1 MLYPSRI
8 LMTRGRNFGEFD
20 IVSEMIFTQEKNVY
34 TVKPMVIR
42 SDYSTRYWIFAIIYL
57 YSVIWKFYKNIAI
70 EFFESLLSKTPISR
84 SDYQR
89 W

>member
-42 SDYSTRYWIFAIIYL
+42 SDYSTRY
-57 YSVIWKFYKNIAI
+57 
-70 EFFESLLSKTPISR
+70 
-84 SDYQR
+84 
-89 W
+89 